1 MTHMPRNTPSTFFYE
16 SIFSE
21 LLHTARYTL
30 RIYDFIPR
38 AYDLFSR
45 TTAQVGNRV
54 TLIKQLKKA
63 SLPNCFSNIW

>member
-1 MTHMPRNTPSTFFYE
+1 MTHMPCNTPSTFFYE

-38 AYDLFSR
+38 VNDLFSR

-54 TLIKQLKKA
+54 TLIKQLKKVPL
-63 SLPNCFSNIW
+63 SNCFSNVW